1 MKPASCLLLSL
12 LLLATIQRVTGQ
24 TTTPVE
30 ASAVSTLK
38 SDSNALLVPRVDLAT
53 DLMKLPANT
62 LMVFNTNDQ
71 YGNGKGIYLNMGTA
85 TQPYWQAMVPVPVD
99 TNMFIRNQTTQQPN
113 SDFNISGSGAIGGP
127 LTVGSIVQAPGVQIV
142 GTNSEPL
149 TIRTN
154 NPFGTG
160 IHIENAHQSYP
171 DPTYWSLKH
180 ESRTSITPDAFTI
193 SNSWL
198 EGAKLFT
205 ILPNG
210 NTGIKH
216 VIKPTE
222 ALEVNGNIKAYGNIL
237 IDLEYVRREVTIDG
251 NHNGAYTIYC
261 PAGKKAIGGGGGHRD
276 FNSAIKDINIAY
288 SGPDF
293 YNDPSRWLIY
303 AHNSSGSKRALV
315 VYCACAKV
323 Q

>member
-1 MKPASCLLLSL
+1 VLIA
-12 LLLATIQRVTGQ
+12 
-24 TTTPVE
+24 
-30 ASAVSTLK
+30 
-38 SDSNALLVPRVDLAT
+38 SDS
-53 DLMKLPANT
+53 
-62 LMVFNTNDQ
+62 F
-71 YGNGKGIYLNMGTA
+71 
-85 TQPYWQAMVPVPVD
+85 
-99 TNMFIRNQTTQQPN
+99 
-113 SDFNISGSGAIGGP
+113 
-127 LTVGSIVQAPGVQIV
+127 
-142 GTNSEPL
+142 EPL

-154 NPFGTG
+154 NALGTG
-160 IHIENAHQSYP
+160 IRISN
-171 DPTYWSLKH
+171 TYQTSPEPIAWLLKH
-180 ESRTSITPDAFTI
+180 ESMIHEPADAFTI
-193 SNSWL
+193 GNSWL

-276 FNSAIKDINIAY
+276 YNSAIKDINIAY

-293 YNDPSRWLIY
+293 YNDPNRWLIY
-303 AHNSSGSKRALV
+303 VHNNSGSKRALAL
-315 VYCACAKV
+315 YCACAKV